1 MIPSLL
7 ITTSAPD
14 LEKSIEEGG
23 ALSGR
28 VNAAGG
34 TNHLVDSLSKG
45 LPIEHAHTA
54 LRKGCGS
61 LVPAATD
68 TDVKKKKAKKS
79 VDDALDDIEKS
90 FKRYT
95 VPKAGAK
102 VRKPEKDA
110 VQKKQERQQRKEAG
124 LAKSDVEKALV
135 FIIDPSKD
143 KKDPLLAGGHGEEFH
158 TDADKE
164 TVDFLTRTG
173 SVNPDDPVH
182 NPPATPELNG
192 FPLAVPMLYCSL
204 SASDL
209 LKAEEKKSLMQK
221 AFNW

>member
-28 VNAAGG
+28 INAATG

-45 LPIEHAHTA
+45 LPIEHAHKAFKRETVPEAGRKVRVPEKDPEEKREEREERREAGMKSVDQA
-54 LRKGCGS
+54 LDDIQKSCGS
-61 LVPAATD
+61 LKPAATD
-68 TDVKKKKAKKS
+68 TDVKPRR
-79 VDDALDDIEKS
+79 
-90 FKRYT
+90 KRL
-95 VPKAGAK
+95 
-102 VRKPEKDA
+102 
-110 VQKKQERQQRKEAG
+110 QKG
-124 LAKSDVEKALV
+124 TV
-135 FIIDPSKD
+135 FIIDPSRD

-164 TVDFLTRTG
+164 TVDFLTSTG

-182 NPPATPELNG
+182 NPPVTPELNG
-192 FPLAVPMLYCSL
+192 FPLAVPTFYCSL

-209 LKAEEKKSLMQK
+209 LKAEEEKSLMQK